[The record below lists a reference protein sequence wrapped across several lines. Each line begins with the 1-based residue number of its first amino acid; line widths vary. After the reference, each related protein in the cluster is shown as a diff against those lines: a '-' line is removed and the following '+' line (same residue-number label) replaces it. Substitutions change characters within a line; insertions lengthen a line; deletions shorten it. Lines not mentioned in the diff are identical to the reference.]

1 MCIFHKDDFPEKKC
15 KKTLDISLGLVY
27 NKYRKLRKEVNQ
39 MLVVLIILM
48 VVGVVIFGGSMPLII
63 ITEKPIF
70 GITMVMGG
78 VLTVVSMIMT
88 VVSVL

>member
-1 MCIFHKDDFPEKKC
+1 
-15 KKTLDISLGLVY
+15 
-27 NKYRKLRKEVNQ
+27 
-39 MLVVLIILM
+39 MLAVFIILM

-70 GITMVMGG
+70 GVTMMLGG
-78 VLTVVSMIMT
+78 VLTLVSMVIK